1 MYLEQ
6 QLQKLTDAVTQL
18 ILVIESQRLP
28 VAQLPIVEQ
37 VVTVPVFA
45 APAPV
50 APVVNV
56 PSPPVFAAPAP
67 VTPAAVMPP
76 PPVFAAPAPVAP
88 VVNVPS
94 PPVFAAPAPVTPAAV
109 MPPPPVFAAPAP
121 VAPVVNVPFTDGKG
135 LIDYVMKSYSEM
147 GTEKGAGIGNVLNQ
161 LGYKNINDVKPEH
174 YAALF
179 AGIEGLK

>member
-18 ILVIESQRLP
+18 ILVIESQKLP

-37 VVTVPVFA
+37 VAPTPVVAPPPVLNAVPVIS
-45 APAPV
+45 
-50 APVVNV
+50 V
-56 PSPPVFAAPAP
+56 PTP

-76 PPVFAAPAPVAP
+76 PPVFA
-88 VVNVPS
+88 
-94 PPVFAAPAPVTPAAV
+94 T
-109 MPPPPVFAAPAP
+109 P
-121 VAPVVNVPFTDGKG
+121 VAPVVNVPFSDGKG